1 MNTVPEAQT
10 TRPAI
15 ELSPTATVILG
26 FLSQEEMSGYEI
38 KAEVDIST
46 RFFWAASYGQ
56 IYPELKRLRELG
68 LVEGADRPQGG
79 RKRIVYRLTDAG
91 RDALQAW
98 LRRPPETLELRHDG
112 MLKVFFA
119 DALPPGERV
128 WMLRAML
135 AQHREQVAQL
145 ERTRETVEAEGRREL
160 DPCGDLVLRFGLDL
174 HDWVAAWCEREIA
187 AIEEGD
193 DA

>member
-1 MNTVPEAQT
+1 MTVAP
-10 TRPAI
+10 PV

-46 RFFWAASYGQ
+46 RFFWAASFGQ
-56 IYPELKRLRELG
+56 IYPELKRLSELG
-68 LVEGADRPQGG
+68 LVEGSDRPQGG
-79 RKRIVYRLTDAG
+79 RKRTVYRLSETG
-91 RDALQAW
+91 REALTAW
-98 LRRPPETLELRHDG
+98 LRRPPETLELRHEG

-119 DALPPGERV
+119 DSLPPGERV

-135 AQHREQVAQL
+135 AQHREQATQL
-145 ERTRETVEAEGRREL
+145 ERTRETVEAEGRRHL
-160 DPCGDLVLRFGLDL
+160 DPYCDLILRFGLDFN
-174 HDWVAAWCEREIA
+174 DWVAAWCEREIA
-187 AIEEGD
+187 AIEDGD